1 MRHRISTLPPLGVVE
16 SDGTPLDLPL
26 GKPFA
31 VLAYLAAHDGR
42 VSRDD
47 LAALLWPGAAPD
59 RARASVRQALWV
71 LRQELGPDAIR
82 EDPDLTLDRTAVE
95 VDVDEFRRRLDR
107 GEALAA
113 YEMWNEG
120 FLHGLG
126 VAGAAGWDE
135 WVDSA
140 RGEYEGRLGRMLA
153 DEGAVCRASVDLDGA
168 RIRLEAALSV
178 QPYLQERHLELADLL
193 LEMGELGEAG
203 ALLDRA
209 RAWVDQPDP
218 ALLAEAE
225 QRLARLRE
233 RGGDAH
239 GEVEPLRL
247 EFVGRGAAVDRLR
260 AADRSARSG
269 RPRTV
274 VVEGPAGIG
283 KTRLVTEYLRG
294 GPPAEWVLARVKLT
308 EGDRT
313 LPWAFLAELV
323 RMLAGERGASGVSA
337 VSARVLAALSPSL
350 APALGV
356 TEAPPLPEKAAV
368 ADAVYDLV
376 DAVAGESGLVLWVDD
391 CQWCD
396 GESLEVLLR
405 VLRMVG
411 SGRILALLACRSG
424 EADRAALRSL
434 YRTAEA
440 GRAEVLTLTPLTD
453 ADLRELLAF
462 TVRFRHPEVLG
473 DVAARLAAFSRG
485 IPLVVET
492 VLRGLVDQGALV
504 RSDDGW
510 LLTLDDARGM
520 TAPPPLRDWLA
531 RRIEVL
537 PPEGAAVLAEL
548 VRSARPLSD
557 EELRAR
563 LAEETLDVH
572 ALDAALASLREQGLA
587 VSVEGRHAPAHDLVR
602 EVARAE
608 LAALRSRDSMSAGTR
623 VAAGVVLAA
632 GLAAAVWA
640 VGAGAVGRPAT
651 PPVLPRDLEV
661 VVRQESGITRFR
673 SARDGSGLVAAGGI
687 VAPPGV
693 WLGDVV
699 RLADGRLAVA
709 ALSVPEGR
717 SAPDALVYFP
727 EADRTTVL
735 ADGAADD
742 GTVAIAAD
750 GRSAV
755 VMTADSVDGV
765 YRSHFYRVDLRT
777 GQRRALY
784 APSTGIRTMVASP
797 RGRMLV
803 FPGGPSDSLLLL
815 DFQGRRLDA
824 FPPRD
829 HRPVA
834 ARWCGE
840 RAVVLTSF
848 PSGEPA
854 RHEILD
860 TRDGS
865 SEAVDLMPGATGVA
879 CHGEGRWIAWG
890 EGAAGGARLV
900 VEDRVGGGRLSTDL
914 PGVSL
919 VAPQFLP
926 VQPPAVAVALD
937 VPAGLEVEW
946 GETVEF
952 TAVPVGVDGR
962 PADVEALEWVSRDPA
977 VAGIT
982 AGRVTGN
989 GPGSTVLV
997 AEVDGR
1003 PLDSLPVTVPAA
1015 PRPADAL
1022 FGDRFGTGA
1031 WAERWIA
1038 FGNPAVTIGSDGS
1051 EPFLD
1056 IWADGSGADGITT
1069 ADEWTLPRGATV
1081 EFEFDLPLGPRRDR
1095 QSVRLCLHRTA
1106 HESGTPVG
1114 GPPVDMASAGYVC
1127 AIYPTGEHG
1136 WWDPRSIAFGSSRM
1150 SLGSIPLSDDQVP
1163 DEWTHLA
1170 IQVRPDGEGS
1180 LVLDRRVVFRHAGV
1194 MPAIARG
1201 PWRVAVFART
1211 VDTRLRI
1218 RNVVLREGI
1227 RYGPEGPL
1235 AGS

>member
-1 MRHRISTLPPLGVVE
+1 ME

-71 LRQELGPDAIR
+71 LRQELGSDAIR
-82 EDPDLTLDRTAVE
+82 EDPDLTLDRTVVE
-95 VDVDEFRRRLDR
+95 VDIDEFRRRLER

-113 YEMWNEG
+113 YEMWAEG

-135 WVDSA
+135 WVDSV

-153 DEGAVCRASVDLDGA
+153 DEGVACRASGDLDGA
-168 RIRLEAALSV
+168 RARLEAALSV
-178 QPYLQERHLELADLL
+178 QPYLQDRYLELVDLL
-193 LEMGELGEAG
+193 LEAGELGEAG

-239 GEVEPLRL
+239 SEVEPLRL
-247 EFVGRGAAVDRLR
+247 EFVGRGGAVDRLR

-274 VVEGPAGIG
+274 VIEGPAGIG

-313 LPWAFLAELV
+313 LPWGFLAELV

-440 GRAEVLTLTPLTD
+440 GRAEVLTLTPLAD

-531 RRIEVL
+531 RRIEAL

-557 EELRAR
+557 EELGGRVAG
-563 LAEETLDVH
+563 ETVDVH
-572 ALDAALASLREQGLA
+572 ALDAALVSLREQGLA

-602 EVARAE
+602 EVARDQLRAVRRRRRPAGMGVR
-608 LAALRSRDSMSAGTR
+608 LAVAGLA
-623 VAAGVVLAA
+623 VAAVAAAAWAGAAGVLA
-632 GLAAAVWA
+632 GPG
-640 VGAGAVGRPAT
+640 GAS
-651 PPVLPRDLEV
+651 VLPPDLAVLIRYEAGFV
-661 VVRQESGITRFR
+661 RFR
-673 SARDGSGLVAAGGI
+673 AAPDGSGLVASDTIEG
-687 VAPPGV
+687 PPGAS
-693 WLGDVV
+693 LKALH
-699 RLADGRLAVA
+699 RLADGRLVA
-709 ALSVPEGR
+709 LATTTPPGR
-717 SAPDALVYFP
+717 SAPDAVLYFP
-727 EADRTTVL
+727 GEERIQML
-735 ADGAADD
+735 ADDAADN
-742 GTVAIAAD
+742 GVVGVSPD

-755 VMTADSVDGV
+755 VMAADSAGGA
-765 YRSHFYRVDLRT
+765 YRFHFYRVDLDT
-777 GQRRALY
+777 GSRRSLY
-784 APSTGIRTMVASP
+784 APPVGTRGLVVSP
-797 RGRMLV
+797 RGRMMVL
-803 FPGGPSDSLLLL
+803 PGSASDSLLVL
-815 DFQGRRLDA
+815 DFQGRSVRAL
-824 FPPRD
+824 PPGD
-829 HRPVA
+829 A
-834 ARWCGE
+834 ARAGAVWCGE
-840 RAVVLTSF
+840 HTALLISYPPGR
-848 PSGEPA
+848 PA
-854 RHEILD
+854 RHDLLD

-865 SEAVDLMPGATGVA
+865 TEALDLVPGVANVA
-879 CHGEGRWIAWG
+879 CHGEGRWLAWV
-890 EGAAGGARLV
+890 EGGAQGTRLV
-900 VEDRVGGGRLSTDL
+900 VEDRLDGGRLSMDV
-914 PGVSL
+914 PGVSA
-919 VAPQFLP
+919 VTPAFLSDE
-926 VQPPAVAVALD
+926 PPAVAVALEG
-937 VPAGLEVEW
+937 PLRLEVEW
-946 GETVEF
+946 GETTDL
-952 TAVPVGVDGR
+952 TARPVGFDGR
-962 PADVEALEWVSRDPA
+962 PMEVERLEWTSRDPA
-977 VAGIT
+977 VASTTG
-982 AGRVTGN
+982 GRVTGN
-989 GPGSTVLV
+989 GPGTTVLV

-1003 PLDSLPVTVPAA
+1003 LIDSLPVVVPPA

-1022 FGDRFGTGA
+1022 FGDRFGSGA
-1031 WAERWIA
+1031 WSERWAA
-1038 FGNPAVTIGSDGS
+1038 FGNPVVTAGAWTD
-1051 EPFLD
+1051 EPYLEV
-1056 IWADGSGADGITT
+1056 WADGSGTDGIASIDT
-1069 ADEWTLPRGATV
+1069 WP
-1081 EFEFDLPLGPRRDR
+1081 LPLGATLELEFALPLGGRRDR
-1095 QSVRLCLHRTA
+1095 QSIRLCLYRA
-1106 HESGTPVG
+1106 IDEAGAAVG
-1114 GPPVDMASAGYVC
+1114 PPPVDLLAAGHVC
-1127 AIYPTGEHG
+1127 TLYPTGEHG
-1136 WWDPRSIAFGSSRM
+1136 WWDPATIAFGSSRM

-1201 PWRVAVFART
+1201 RWRPALFART

-1227 RYGPEGPL
+1227 RYGPDGPL
-1235 AGS
+1235 PGS